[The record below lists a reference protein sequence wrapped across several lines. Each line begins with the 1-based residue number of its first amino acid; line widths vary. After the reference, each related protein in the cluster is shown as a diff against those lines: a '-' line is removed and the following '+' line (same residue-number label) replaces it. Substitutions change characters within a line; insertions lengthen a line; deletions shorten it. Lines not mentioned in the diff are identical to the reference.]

1 MEKHEGGAAPRN
13 YKPIG
18 CGDYEMLEIACMD
31 GYDVEVHT
39 DAGTIIGHADTLK
52 VHAGEEFFEVRL
64 ADGGRDSI
72 RADRIRQLVVRTRP
86 ARFESHT
93 FKRPEDVPPVR

>member
-1 MEKHEGGAAPRN
+1 MEKHDGGEALGA
-13 YKPIG
+13 YIPIG
-18 CGDYEMLEIACMD
+18 CGDYEMLELACMD

-39 DAGTIIGHADTLK
+39 DAGTIIGHADNLK
-52 VHAGEEFFEVRL
+52 VRAGEEFFEVRL

-72 RADRIRQLVVRTRP
+72 RVDRIRRLVVRTRP

-93 FKRPEDVPPVR
+93 FKRPDVPPVR